1 MSQLGKQFWTYK
13 LINNTLIVN
22 TDFGLTTLSL
32 VLVSGTGSVQGTL
45 VCNGIASS
53 SIELE
58 VGIPILIATG
68 SLSLIDDWTI
78 ITTGTINI
86 IGR

>member
-13 LINNTLIVN
+13 LINNTLVVN

-32 VLVSGTGSVQGTL
+32 ILVSGTGSVQGAL